1 MIWVPAQLVG
11 VYHGDSVTLTCFVE
25 VSFIAIIIIIAIK
38 TILMAIMTMMA
49 IITMLCRHT
58 RQA

>member
-25 VSFIAIIIIIAIK
+25 VSFIAIIIIMTIK
-38 TILMAIMTMMA
+38 TIMATMTMMD